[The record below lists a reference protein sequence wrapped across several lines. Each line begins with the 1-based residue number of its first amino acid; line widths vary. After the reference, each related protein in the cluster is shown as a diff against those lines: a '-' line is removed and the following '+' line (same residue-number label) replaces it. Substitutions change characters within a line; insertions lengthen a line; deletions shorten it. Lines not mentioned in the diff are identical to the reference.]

1 MKNLIAFMTLVV
13 VFTTFSCKKEK
24 DCVVYQINGINQT
37 DVFYMAFSKEA
48 LSPDLIVQKILD
60 GDFEKNSEKNTSLKQ
75 EIGQDSGY
83 VWGVTFQPL
92 DFLSK
97 DGKYTYDV
105 TINRVTSNAIKQ
117 GAVLSLLST
126 DTIPLTWFGWWGI
139 QFSGK
144 VELSEKMDS
153 TTNQNAFDKIW
164 GYTYFPG
171 LILLFCTIGLI
182 WFFIPKNKKTNI
194 DTNEKDDEE
203 EETTIVSEEE
213 LMKRAS
219 AEGIDTSNISS
230 CVARWAESAPLQP
243 GVKSALVRCDMI
255 VRSDYSFVWLD
266 GMMGIDSIG
275 LARAIQRGEANPK
288 NLSWEEWVKEET
300 DLPKK

>member
-1 MKNLIAFMTLVV
+1 MTLVV

-60 GDFEKNSEKNTSLKQ
+60 GDFEKNSEKITSLKQ

-92 DFLSK
+92 EFLSK
-97 DGKYTYDV
+97 EGKYVYDV
-105 TINRVTSNAIKQ
+105 TINRVTSDAIKQ

-153 TTNQNAFDKIW
+153 TTNQNVFEKIW
-164 GYTYFPG
+164 GYSYFPDS
-171 LILLFCTIGLI
+171 ILFFCVIGLI
-182 WFFIPKNKKTNI
+182 VFLFSIPKNKKTNV

-203 EETTIVSEEE
+203 EETTIVSQEE

-219 AEGIDTSNISS
+219 AEGIDISKISS

-266 GMMGIDSIG
+266 GMMGIDSVS
-275 LARAIQRGEANPK
+275 LARSIQKNEANPK
-288 NLSWEEWVKEET
+288 KLPWEDWIKEVT
-300 DLPKK
+300 SLPKK